1 MSLVWAVAWDHVNV
15 QGLCKA
21 GSALHWLQQSGELTP
36 PPHLDSTVE
45 MGREWGAG
53 QVGGGAWVSQPESES
68 KGRAGK
74 RCPHTQVGRRT
85 GPRVMKAGALVLLA
99 TGYITQENNPSP

>member
-36 PPHLDSTVE
+36 PPPLDSTVE
-45 MGREWGAG
+45 MGR
-53 QVGGGAWVSQPESES
+53 GGGGVSLGEEL
-68 KGRAGK
+68 G
-74 RCPHTQVGRRT
+74 
-85 GPRVMKAGALVLLA
+85 
-99 TGYITQENNPSP
+99 